1 MPWSAAKAAS
11 TSCWRGLL
19 SGVALMVASSSG
31 GSGVGMID
39 CAAAA
44 SGAVVMMATGVGTA
58 TSLLQAASRA
68 NEITLEKSSETDD
81 VDCEKWSLGMEFSN
95 DKSGIMDFMNR

>member
-1 MPWSAAKAAS
+1 M
-11 TSCWRGLL
+11 
-19 SGVALMVASSSG
+19 
-31 GSGVGMID
+31 GMID

-44 SGAVVMMATGVGTA
+44 GAVVMMATGVGTA

-68 NEITLEKSSETDD
+68 SEIALEKSSETDD
-81 VDCEKWSLGMEFSN
+81 VECEKWSLGMEFSN